1 MLAAQGSPSSP
12 SSLVKFSLYHSAG
25 RVIFTRLLAALGR
38 VQRRLIM
45 RFSGDG
51 QLLISQVP
59 DVVNRVSHIWVAAST
74 EVFGFDELVMAP
86 AGTTVT
92 VEMQTRPLVSLLNAT
107 SAVECLSFELVH
119 AGLMM
124 ISSTAGG
131 MFSFA
136 ETSYQLPAAIIPE
149 GVAASYFQEP
159 LIPQPAI
166 SFHLPAPL
174 NLSERLA
181 KMVRHA
187 KRVTLAANHRRRFLC
202 TVLGDGIRTEL
213 ANAEAT
219 VMPSSASVLDEHRL
233 FEVELRAEEAAKVIA
248 CAAEAAQSAVMCA
261 VIPEQCLVLS
271 TRIPSPCGP
280 DRPAGSLTLILGAY
294 APD

>member
-1 MLAAQGSPSSP
+1 MLAAQGSSSNP

-25 RVIFTRLLAALGR
+25 RVIFTRLLHALAK
-38 VQRRLIM
+38 VQRKLII
-45 RFSGDG
+45 RFASDG
-51 QLLISQVP
+51 QVLMSQVP
-59 DVVNRVSHIWVAAST
+59 DVINRVNHIWVAATT
-74 EVFGFDELVMAP
+74 EILGFDELIISP
-86 AGTTVT
+86 TPGSSVT
-92 VEMQTRPLVSLLNAT
+92 VEMQTRPLLSLLNAT
-107 SAVECLSFELVH
+107 SAVECLDFELMPT
-119 AGLMM
+119 GLLM
-124 ISSTAGG
+124 ISSNSNG

-166 SFHLPAPL
+166 SFHLPAPI
-174 NLSERLA
+174 NLSERLT
-181 KMVRHA
+181 KMVKHA
-187 KRVTLAANHRRRFLC
+187 KRVTLAANHRKRFVC
-202 TVLGDGIRTEL
+202 TVLGDGIRTEHV
-213 ANAEAT
+213 NTEAT
-219 VMPSSASVLDEHRL
+219 VMPNAVADEHRL

-248 CAAEAAQSAVMCA
+248 CAAEAAQSPVMCA

-280 DRPAGSLTLILGAY
+280 DRPAGSLTLILGAF